1 MEKEKEKH
9 QNINFKNNK
18 NTTNKEKI
26 KKGKNKTFTI
36 TGTTFTVDERFEF
49 IKQIGLGAYG
59 IVISCLDKKTNNKV
73 AIKKVPNAFEDL
85 IDAKRILREI
95 KLLRFFEHENIISL
109 LDVPKPENKNDFND
123 IYIITDLME
132 TDLHRVIYS
141 KQELTDEHIQY
152 FVYQILRATLYIHS
166 SNVVHRDLK
175 PSNILANKNC
185 DLKICDL
192 GLGRGGMTEPNE
204 EEDKRQAELN
214 ADQPLTEY
222 VITRWYRAPEVILC
236 PSEYSKAVDI
246 WSIGCIFSELLGRNP
261 LFPGDHYLDQIQKI
275 ISVLGSPT
283 KDDLNF
289 ITNSQAKEFVLKL
302 PKRTKQ
308 QFSVLFQ
315 KANPVALDLLS
326 KMLVFNPYK
335 RYTIEQC
342 LAHPYF
348 EGLHNTEEEPISN
361 SHFDWKFDD
370 MELTKQ
376 NIQLMVNEEAEY
388 FHQNED

>member
-18 NTTNKEKI
+18 NNTNKEKI